1 MVVAMRGLWDGG
13 GHEEA
18 MGGRGNA
25 MRGIRKGNN

>member
-18 MGGRGNA
+18 MGGRQCNEGDL
-25 MRGIRKGNN
+25 GG